1 VAQLRQYTSDLEA
14 LKTNVVIISFGSP
27 YSAQLWKQ
35 ETQSQFTLLLDP
47 ERDAYRAYGLE
58 RSMLWSWGLN
68 TFLTY
73 SRLMLSGRKW
83 RGIQGDSGQLG
94 GDFIVNANGIIRLAY
109 YSRDPS
115 DRPSVSQL
123 LDILRPTAGQ
133 I

>member
-1 VAQLRQYTSDLEA
+1 VAQLRQHTSDLEA

-27 YSAQLWKQ
+27 YNAQLWEK
-35 ETQSQFTLLLDP
+35 ETQSKFTLLLDP
-47 ERDAYRAYGLE
+47 ERNAYRAYGLE
-58 RSMLWSWGLN
+58 RSMLRSWGLN

-83 RGIQGDSGQLG
+83 RGIQGDSSQLG

-115 DRPSVSQL
+115 DRPSVNQL
-123 LDILRPTAGQ
+123 LDIL
-133 I
+133 

>member
-1 VAQLRQYTSDLEA
+1 MAQLRQHTSDLEA

-27 YSAQLWKQ
+27 YNAQLWEK
-35 ETQSQFTLLLDP
+35 ETQSKFTLLLDP
-47 ERDAYRAYGLE
+47 ERNAYRAYGLE
-58 RSMLWSWGLN
+58 RSMLRSWGLN

-83 RGIQGDSGQLG
+83 RGIQGDSSQLG

-115 DRPSVSQL
+115 DRPSVNQL
-123 LDILRPTAGQ
+123 LDIL
-133 I
+133 

>member
-1 VAQLRQYTSDLEA
+1 MLR
-14 LKTNVVIISFGSP
+14 
-27 YSAQLWKQ
+27 
-35 ETQSQFTLLLDP
+35 
-47 ERDAYRAYGLE
+47 
-58 RSMLWSWGLN
+58 SWGLN

-83 RGIQGDSGQLG
+83 RGIQGDSSQLG
-94 GDFIVNANGIIRLAY
+94 GDFIVNTNGIIRLAY

-123 LDILRPTAGQ
+123 LEILRPTASH